1 MDKYLCEPPI
11 HDDMVISGLL
21 IKVITPVLSCL
32 CLPEA
37 ECRYDALLKAYPDHL
52 ARIERDTLIWKD
64 GTRMRLDHGIRH
76 KNHEDWLNASC
87 LRDQLFQ
94 CYIRENLTTPPRKNH
109 DPGRARYE
117 PFFLKMYGSTTK
129 EVESRLT
136 TITWLPGI
144 LDSRL
149 RVTTVNGIDKKL
161 IAVSDELSKLPP
173 AMMVYLKNPG
183 GTFNWRT
190 IAGTSRLSTHSFGIT
205 IDINVEKSHYWRNAK
220 PDAKGNYKYVNSIPI
235 EIVRIFEKHG
245 FIWGGRWYHYD
256 TMHFE
261 YRPELLEGCACG

>member
-1 MDKYLCEPPI
+1 MGFYHIIIIAIAP
-11 HDDMVISGLL
+11 LL
-21 IKVITPVLSCL
+21 SWLYTPK
-32 CLPEA
+32 A
-37 ECRYDALLKAYPDHL
+37 ECRYDALLKVYPDHL
-52 ARIERDTLIWKD
+52 VRIVRDSLVWKD
-64 GTRMRLDHGIRH
+64 GTRMRLDHGKRH
-76 KNHEDWLNASC
+76 TNHEDWLNAAC
-87 LRDQLFQ
+87 LRDQMLQ
-94 CYIRENLTTPPRKNH
+94 CYHKGDFTTPPAKNH

-117 PFFLKMYGSTTK
+117 PFFLKMYGSTAQ

-144 LDSRL
+144 IDARL

-161 IAVSDELSKLPP
+161 SAVSDELSKLPR
-173 AMMVYLKNPG
+173 AMMVYLKDPG

-190 IAGTSRLSTHSFGIT
+190 IAGTSRISTHAFGIT
-205 IDINVEKSHYWRNAK
+205 IDINVRQSHYWRNAK
-220 PDAKGNYKYVNSIPI
+220 PDPAGNYKYMNSIPL

-261 YRPELLEGCACG
+261 YRPELLNHCGCEI